1 MKYLPSSHCRL
12 LMNPCII
19 KNELNPTI
27 MSYCDNQKPLIHFL
41 PVPPST
47 HKLPECIFPMSFE
60 SVSPK
65 KGGMEG
71 TTKSKS
77 WCTLEHHQDQMF
89 FLAIR
94 FFRHSCGC
102 LCSNTP
108 TITSQDGKWCQGPWS
123 NGVGVTAS
131 LTHSRSFCSYAYW
144 HGFIHRTAFLQWYI
158 SAGGT
163 GGALAGSPRG
173 LLFRVLSLLKTS
185 RWAPPSRVGNI
196 SPRN

>member
-47 HKLPECIFPMSFE
+47 HQLPECIFPMSFE

-65 KGGMEG
+65 KKEG
-71 TTKSKS
+71 WGDHEKQVLVHPWASPGPDVLP
-77 WCTLEHHQDQMF
+77 CHQILHTLLRVSLH
-89 FLAIR
+89 I
-94 FFRHSCGC
+94 
-102 LCSNTP
+102 P
-108 TITSQDGKWCQGPWS
+108 TITSQDGKWELQY
-123 NGVGVTAS
+123 
-131 LTHSRSFCSYAYW
+131 HSHSSVRVSFCSYAYW
-144 HGFIHRTAFLQWYI
+144 HGSIHRTAFLQWYI
-158 SAGGT
+158 SAGG
-163 GGALAGSPRG
+163 AGCTLVGRPRG
-173 LLFRVLSLLKTS
+173 LLLCIRVHSLLKTS
-185 RWAPPSRVGNI
+185 RWAPPSRVGNT